1 MMVVGVIR
9 VDVRLFA
16 IHSLKQKRSQVS
28 RLLNRLRSK
37 FPISVAEVG
46 HLDLLQRSIL
56 GATMVAGKEAIV
68 QSVFKNLEDEL
79 YSSGIVEIIDLDIE
93 ILHYG
98 EEGR

>member
-1 MMVVGVIR
+1 MVVGVIR
-9 VDVRLFA
+9 IDVRLFD
-16 IHSLKQKRSQVS
+16 INSLKQKRSQVS
-28 RLLNRLRSK
+28 RLLNRLRSR
-37 FPISVAEVG
+37 FPLSVAEVG

-98 EEGR
+98 EDVR

>member
-1 MMVVGVIR
+1 MVVGVIR
-9 VDVRLFA
+9 IDVRLFD

-28 RLLNRLRSK
+28 RLLNRLRSR
-37 FPISVAEVG
+37 FPLSVAEVG